1 MGILKSLFT
10 LGKSFISQAEESI
23 EETQGV
29 RMLEQHI
36 RDAKAELDK
45 AGKSRVD
52 LLARVKLSHDKLKD
66 LRERKASLEARA
78 LEALSK
84 NVNPSLINEV
94 AEEIARLEN
103 LITAEEQVLS
113 NLEVSRDGV
122 EKAVTATAQRIAQF
136 EQQMEVVKA
145 TEAMQRAQQAVT
157 TSTVGASSSVS
168 TAAESLKRLQTRQA
182 ERQARLD
189 AAAQL
194 EKVADGRDLDEKLAE
209 AGIGG
214 SNKSSAQDVLARL
227 QRQQGRV
234 IFASLTA
241 RLATILR
248 IKYVW
253 FFQRLFGKDN
263 KPAIARGPLGL
274 HLNSGFTLD
283 TLAFRLLEDALLIA
297 LPGEEYTVAAVSC
310 IDLGGGSQIFRYYT
324 SGDEFLQINTTGGE
338 DIDDIDDIKLFVY
351 EESYGISKESH
362 WREAINA
369 KVMGAMTLNWQGK
382 TLAAIFNSEEP
393 GNIEPV
399 YMLEK
404 VENQNH
410 AKWEVHNFSMGYQ
423 RQVTGDTYEYLLLN
437 GEESFNDLGEP
448 EWLFSRALGVDIPL
462 TSLHIIG

>member
-122 EKAVTATAQRIAQF
+122 EKAVTATVQRIAQF

-145 TEAMQRAQQAVT
+145 TAMQRAQQAVT

-227 QRQQGRV
+227 QRQQG
-234 IFASLTA
+234 
-241 RLATILR
+241 
-248 IKYVW
+248 
-253 FFQRLFGKDN
+253 
-263 KPAIARGPLGL
+263 
-274 HLNSGFTLD
+274 
-283 TLAFRLLEDALLIA
+283 E
-297 LPGEEYTVAAVSC
+297 
-310 IDLGGGSQIFRYYT
+310 
-324 SGDEFLQINTTGGE
+324 
-338 DIDDIDDIKLFVY
+338 
-351 EESYGISKESH
+351 
-362 WREAINA
+362 
-369 KVMGAMTLNWQGK
+369 
-382 TLAAIFNSEEP
+382 
-393 GNIEPV
+393 
-399 YMLEK
+399 
-404 VENQNH
+404 
-410 AKWEVHNFSMGYQ
+410 
-423 RQVTGDTYEYLLLN
+423 
-437 GEESFNDLGEP
+437 
-448 EWLFSRALGVDIPL
+448 
-462 TSLHIIG
+462 

>member
-66 LRERKASLEARA
+66 LRERTASLEARA

-145 TEAMQRAQQAVT
+145 TEAMQRAQQQAVT

-227 QRQQGRV
+227 QRQQG
-234 IFASLTA
+234 
-241 RLATILR
+241 
-248 IKYVW
+248 
-253 FFQRLFGKDN
+253 
-263 KPAIARGPLGL
+263 
-274 HLNSGFTLD
+274 
-283 TLAFRLLEDALLIA
+283 E
-297 LPGEEYTVAAVSC
+297 
-310 IDLGGGSQIFRYYT
+310 
-324 SGDEFLQINTTGGE
+324 
-338 DIDDIDDIKLFVY
+338 
-351 EESYGISKESH
+351 
-362 WREAINA
+362 
-369 KVMGAMTLNWQGK
+369 
-382 TLAAIFNSEEP
+382 
-393 GNIEPV
+393 
-399 YMLEK
+399 
-404 VENQNH
+404 
-410 AKWEVHNFSMGYQ
+410 
-423 RQVTGDTYEYLLLN
+423 
-437 GEESFNDLGEP
+437 
-448 EWLFSRALGVDIPL
+448 
-462 TSLHIIG
+462 

>member
-168 TAAESLKRLQTRQA
+168 TAAESLKRLQTRQ

-227 QRQQGRV
+227 QRQQG
-234 IFASLTA
+234 
-241 RLATILR
+241 
-248 IKYVW
+248 
-253 FFQRLFGKDN
+253 
-263 KPAIARGPLGL
+263 
-274 HLNSGFTLD
+274 
-283 TLAFRLLEDALLIA
+283 E
-297 LPGEEYTVAAVSC
+297 
-310 IDLGGGSQIFRYYT
+310 
-324 SGDEFLQINTTGGE
+324 
-338 DIDDIDDIKLFVY
+338 
-351 EESYGISKESH
+351 
-362 WREAINA
+362 
-369 KVMGAMTLNWQGK
+369 
-382 TLAAIFNSEEP
+382 
-393 GNIEPV
+393 
-399 YMLEK
+399 
-404 VENQNH
+404 
-410 AKWEVHNFSMGYQ
+410 
-423 RQVTGDTYEYLLLN
+423 
-437 GEESFNDLGEP
+437 
-448 EWLFSRALGVDIPL
+448 
-462 TSLHIIG
+462 

>member
-122 EKAVTATAQRIAQF
+122 EKA
-136 EQQMEVVKA
+136 
-145 TEAMQRAQQAVT
+145 
-157 TSTVGASSSVS
+157 STVGASSSVS

-227 QRQQGRV
+227 QR
-234 IFASLTA
+234 
-241 RLATILR
+241 
-248 IKYVW
+248 
-253 FFQRLFGKDN
+253 
-263 KPAIARGPLGL
+263 
-274 HLNSGFTLD
+274 
-283 TLAFRLLEDALLIA
+283 
-297 LPGEEYTVAAVSC
+297 
-310 IDLGGGSQIFRYYT
+310 
-324 SGDEFLQINTTGGE
+324 
-338 DIDDIDDIKLFVY
+338 
-351 EESYGISKESH
+351 
-362 WREAINA
+362 
-369 KVMGAMTLNWQGK
+369 
-382 TLAAIFNSEEP
+382 
-393 GNIEPV
+393 
-399 YMLEK
+399 
-404 VENQNH
+404 
-410 AKWEVHNFSMGYQ
+410 
-423 RQVTGDTYEYLLLN
+423 
-437 GEESFNDLGEP
+437 
-448 EWLFSRALGVDIPL
+448 
-462 TSLHIIG
+462 

>member
-103 LITAEEQVLS
+103 LITAE
-113 NLEVSRDGV
+113 
-122 EKAVTATAQRIAQF
+122 
-136 EQQMEVVKA
+136 
-145 TEAMQRAQQAVT
+145 AMQRAQQAVT

-227 QRQQGRV
+227 QRQQG
-234 IFASLTA
+234 
-241 RLATILR
+241 
-248 IKYVW
+248 
-253 FFQRLFGKDN
+253 
-263 KPAIARGPLGL
+263 
-274 HLNSGFTLD
+274 
-283 TLAFRLLEDALLIA
+283 E
-297 LPGEEYTVAAVSC
+297 
-310 IDLGGGSQIFRYYT
+310 
-324 SGDEFLQINTTGGE
+324 
-338 DIDDIDDIKLFVY
+338 
-351 EESYGISKESH
+351 
-362 WREAINA
+362 
-369 KVMGAMTLNWQGK
+369 
-382 TLAAIFNSEEP
+382 
-393 GNIEPV
+393 
-399 YMLEK
+399 
-404 VENQNH
+404 
-410 AKWEVHNFSMGYQ
+410 
-423 RQVTGDTYEYLLLN
+423 
-437 GEESFNDLGEP
+437 
-448 EWLFSRALGVDIPL
+448 
-462 TSLHIIG
+462 

>member
-182 ERQARLD
+182 ERQARLQTRQAERQARLD

-227 QRQQGRV
+227 QRQQG
-234 IFASLTA
+234 
-241 RLATILR
+241 
-248 IKYVW
+248 
-253 FFQRLFGKDN
+253 
-263 KPAIARGPLGL
+263 
-274 HLNSGFTLD
+274 
-283 TLAFRLLEDALLIA
+283 E
-297 LPGEEYTVAAVSC
+297 
-310 IDLGGGSQIFRYYT
+310 
-324 SGDEFLQINTTGGE
+324 
-338 DIDDIDDIKLFVY
+338 
-351 EESYGISKESH
+351 
-362 WREAINA
+362 
-369 KVMGAMTLNWQGK
+369 
-382 TLAAIFNSEEP
+382 
-393 GNIEPV
+393 
-399 YMLEK
+399 
-404 VENQNH
+404 
-410 AKWEVHNFSMGYQ
+410 
-423 RQVTGDTYEYLLLN
+423 
-437 GEESFNDLGEP
+437 
-448 EWLFSRALGVDIPL
+448 
-462 TSLHIIG
+462 

>member
-122 EKAVTATAQRIAQF
+122 EKAVTATVQRIAQF

-145 TEAMQRAQQAVT
+145 TEAMQRAQQQAVT

-227 QRQQGRV
+227 QRQQG
-234 IFASLTA
+234 
-241 RLATILR
+241 
-248 IKYVW
+248 
-253 FFQRLFGKDN
+253 
-263 KPAIARGPLGL
+263 
-274 HLNSGFTLD
+274 
-283 TLAFRLLEDALLIA
+283 E
-297 LPGEEYTVAAVSC
+297 
-310 IDLGGGSQIFRYYT
+310 
-324 SGDEFLQINTTGGE
+324 
-338 DIDDIDDIKLFVY
+338 
-351 EESYGISKESH
+351 
-362 WREAINA
+362 
-369 KVMGAMTLNWQGK
+369 
-382 TLAAIFNSEEP
+382 
-393 GNIEPV
+393 
-399 YMLEK
+399 
-404 VENQNH
+404 
-410 AKWEVHNFSMGYQ
+410 
-423 RQVTGDTYEYLLLN
+423 
-437 GEESFNDLGEP
+437 
-448 EWLFSRALGVDIPL
+448 
-462 TSLHIIG
+462 

>member
-145 TEAMQRAQQAVT
+145 AEAMQRAQQAVT
-157 TSTVGASSSVS
+157 TSTVASSSVS

-227 QRQQGRV
+227 QRQQG
-234 IFASLTA
+234 
-241 RLATILR
+241 
-248 IKYVW
+248 
-253 FFQRLFGKDN
+253 
-263 KPAIARGPLGL
+263 
-274 HLNSGFTLD
+274 
-283 TLAFRLLEDALLIA
+283 E
-297 LPGEEYTVAAVSC
+297 
-310 IDLGGGSQIFRYYT
+310 
-324 SGDEFLQINTTGGE
+324 
-338 DIDDIDDIKLFVY
+338 
-351 EESYGISKESH
+351 
-362 WREAINA
+362 
-369 KVMGAMTLNWQGK
+369 
-382 TLAAIFNSEEP
+382 
-393 GNIEPV
+393 
-399 YMLEK
+399 
-404 VENQNH
+404 
-410 AKWEVHNFSMGYQ
+410 
-423 RQVTGDTYEYLLLN
+423 
-437 GEESFNDLGEP
+437 
-448 EWLFSRALGVDIPL
+448 
-462 TSLHIIG
+462 

>member
-1 MGILKSLFT
+1 MLSFCHYCLCDDKLADFLDYFESKEIGVINASPLSMGLLS
-10 LGKSFISQAEESI
+10 ER
-23 EETQGV
+23 GV
-29 RMLEQHI
+29 PAWHPAPKPLVEACRK

-194 EKVADGRDLDEKLAE
+194 EKVADGRDL
-209 AGIGG
+209 
-214 SNKSSAQDVLARL
+214 
-227 QRQQGRV
+227 QQ
-234 IFASLTA
+234 LTPP
-241 RLATILR
+241 
-248 IKYVW
+248 V
-253 FFQRLFGKDN
+253 
-263 KPAIARGPLGL
+263 
-274 HLNSGFTLD
+274 
-283 TLAFRLLEDALLIA
+283 
-297 LPGEEYTVAAVSC
+297 
-310 IDLGGGSQIFRYYT
+310 T
-324 SGDEFLQINTTGGE
+324 SVE
-338 DIDDIDDIKLFVY
+338 
-351 EESYGISKESH
+351 
-362 WREAINA
+362 NA
-369 KVMGAMTLNWQGK
+369 KSDKRVLH
-382 TLAAIFNSEEP
+382 SYHSP
-393 GNIEPV
+393 
-399 YMLEK
+399 
-404 VENQNH
+404 
-410 AKWEVHNFSMGYQ
+410 
-423 RQVTGDTYEYLLLN
+423 N
-437 GEESFNDLGEP
+437 GTHCIA
-448 EWLFSRALGVDIPL
+448 SRD
-462 TSLHIIG
+462 S